1 METTENNFADT
12 YYVYDAYYNLGVVLP
27 PEATHQI
34 ELGNLGDVPEGYTL
48 ITSDHTIT
56 PSNYTGGSYMYTQ
69 GASITIGTGV
79 ELASDTEIVPYGL
92 GNDFLDRWAFQY
104 KYDGRNRMTEKRV
117 PGAGWVYMI
126 YDKADR
132 LVLTQDANQRG
143 INQWTFTK
151 YDIFAR
157 PVSTGFY
164 TNVNDTTQAQM
175 QALIDAHYSNA
186 ANPMYEEIGTTV
198 HGYTNQAFPLVSSAN
213 DYLAVTYYDDYN
225 NLPAEFNFSY
235 LAELVIL
242 LLPLRSLKA
251 KQ

>member
-1 METTENNFADT
+1 M
-12 YYVYDAYYNLGVVLP
+12 GLP
-27 PEATHQI
+27 IQI
-34 ELGNLGDVPEGYTL
+34 WQPQ
-48 ITSDHTIT
+48 
-56 PSNYTGGSYMYTQ
+56 P
-69 GASITIGTGV
+69 
-79 ELASDTEIVPYGL
+79 
-92 GNDFLDRWAFQY
+92 
-104 KYDGRNRMTEKRV
+104 YDGNV

-143 INQWTFTK
+143 INQWYPTK

-186 ANPMYEEIGTTV
+186 NRCTKRSELL

-235 LAELVIL
+235 WLRLVIL